1 MAIVQICH
9 IKKSALFHRD
19 PNMSGILFVISAP
32 SGAGKT
38 SLVQALLNINPQID
52 MSVSYTTREPR
63 AGERDGKDYHFVSR
77 ETFLSMAERGE
88 FLESAEVYGNLYG
101 TSQTWIS
108 HENTRG
114 RDILLE
120 IDWQGAAQIRRIFPE
135 SVSVFILPPSKQALE
150 ERLRKRGK
158 DNESV
163 IAKRMAAVRE
173 DVSHI
178 SEFDYVIINDNLD
191 DALRELEAVVLS
203 ARLRCAKQLSRHQ
216 DLINQ
221 LQKPE

>member
-1 MAIVQICH
+1 M
-9 IKKSALFHRD
+9 
-19 PNMSGILFVISAP
+19 PGNLFVISAP

-52 MSVSYTTREPR
+52 MSVSYTTRNPR
-63 AGERDGKDYHFVSR
+63 PGEHDGKDYHFVGR
-77 ETFLSMAERGE
+77 ETFLAMAKRGE

-120 IDWQGAAQIRRIFPE
+120 IDWQGAAQVRRMFPE
-135 SVSVFILPPSKQALE
+135 CVSIFILPPSKQALE
-150 ERLRKRGK
+150 DRLRKRGK
-158 DNESV
+158 DNDAV
-163 IAKRMAAVRE
+163 IAKRMASVRE
-173 DVSHI
+173 EVTHI
-178 SEFDYVIINDNLD
+178 AEFDYVIINDNLNE
-191 DALRELEAVVLS
+191 ALRELNAVVLS
-203 ARLRCAKQLSRHQ
+203 AKLRRERQLPRYQ

-221 LQKPE
+221 LQNPE